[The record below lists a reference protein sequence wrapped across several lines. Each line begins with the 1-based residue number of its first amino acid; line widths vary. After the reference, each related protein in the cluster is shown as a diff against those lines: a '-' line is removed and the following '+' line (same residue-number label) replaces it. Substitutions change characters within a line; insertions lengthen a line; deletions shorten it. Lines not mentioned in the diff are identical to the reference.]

1 MIKKLHIIAM
11 LSALAVQVAANSD
24 SLAIN
29 ADSLFLEANKLYE
42 NGSFE
47 DALER
52 YALIVSAGSE
62 SSQLYYNMG
71 NAAFRSN
78 NIGHA
83 ILYYEKTLKLEPAH
97 EDAIHNL
104 KYVSQYR
111 VDAFDPVPEFFV
123 RSWMRGLASSLSE
136 NTWSLLAIL
145 LFSLSL
151 ASIILYLFAKSL
163 GVKKTGFTLAL
174 IGLILFGLTLSIAVN
189 HHRSIIDPEAAIILS
204 PSVVVRSSPSDTG
217 TELFILH
224 EGTRVQINEEVSGW
238 RNIRVD
244 DGREGWIP
252 ARDFESI

>member
-1 MIKKLHIIAM
+1 MIKKLHII
-11 LSALAVQVAANSD
+11 LLLTALAVQVSANSD
-24 SLAIN
+24 TLVLS
-29 ADSLFLEANKLYE
+29 DSLFQKANELYE
-42 NGSFE
+42 NGSYE
-47 DALER
+47 AALDT
-52 YALIVSAGSE
+52 YGLILDSGSE

-83 ILYYEKTLKLEPAH
+83 ILYYEKALKLEPSH
-97 EDAIHNL
+97 EDASHNL

-111 VDAFDPVPEFFV
+111 VDAFDPVPEFFF
-123 RSWMRGLASSLSE
+123 RSWMKGLVGSLSE

-145 LFSLSL
+145 LFSLAL
-151 ASIILYLFAKSL
+151 ASIIFYLFAKSL
-163 GVKKTGFTLAL
+163 GVKKAGFTLAV
-174 IGLILFGLTLSIAVN
+174 IGLLLFGLTLSFAVK
-189 HHRSIIDPEAAIILS
+189 HHRSIIDPESAIILS

-238 RNIRVD
+238 HNIRVD

-252 ARDFESI
+252 AVDFESI